1 MIVRSLEIAGV
12 IIPQIDFNYMVKGM
26 KNIKVTINKN
36 NKYFDIFIL
45 TLIVIITYKV
55 IDDYKY
61 FFGIIKNLI
70 SIISPF
76 IYALVCAYI
85 LNPIVNLF
93 EKRLKFSRAV
103 SILITYCI
111 LGALIFIALFYA
123 IPSLID
129 SVVNMSAEIPE
140 YIEKMQKWSD
150 TVFKNYQLNDL
161 IKEDALIEK
170 VDMLFKQMSNFT
182 LVLLQNS
189 ISSVFSITANLVKL
203 LLGFLVSIYVLM
215 DKEKLLTNAKTI
227 IYMIF
232 KEKNGN
238 NILNLLKTYHKMI
251 GRYIG
256 IKAIDSLIIALI
268 AFVGLF
274 IIDAPYAIFISVVV
288 GITNMIPYFG
298 PLIGEIV
305 GALVTVFVSPI
316 KAIIVF
322 ILLLTIQQFDAWY
335 LDPKLIGK
343 KVGVSP
349 LGIIFA
355 VIVGGGLFGTIGM
368 LLASPTMATIN
379 IYYSRMISN
388 FKNKNINRLHFYKIL
403 KEMKSY
409 L

>member
-111 LGALIFIALFYA
+111 LGALIFIALFFA

-170 VDMLFKQMSNFT
+170 VDMVFKQMSNFT

-215 DKEKLLTNAKTI
+215 DKEKLLSNAKTI

-322 ILLLTIQQFDAWY
+322 ILLLAIQQFDAWY

-349 LGIIFA
+349 LGIIVA

-388 FKNKNINRLHFYKIL
+388 FKNKNPEIFTK
-403 KEMKSY
+403 KK
-409 L
+409 

>member
-1 MIVRSLEIAGV
+1 MIGRSLEIAGV

-103 SILITYCI
+103 SILMTYCI
-111 LGALIFIALFYA
+111 LGALIFIALFFA

-129 SVVNMSAEIPE
+129 SIVNMSAEIPE

-150 TVFKNYQLNDL
+150 TVFKNYNLNDL

-170 VDMLFKQMSNFT
+170 VDMVFKQMSNFT
-182 LVLLQNS
+182 LMLLQNS

-215 DKEKLLTNAKTI
+215 DKEKLLSNAKTI

-305 GALVTVFVSPI
+305 GALITVFVSPI

-322 ILLLTIQQFDAWY
+322 ILLLAIQQFDAWY

-349 LGIIFA
+349 LGIIVA

-388 FKNKNINRLHFYKIL
+388 FKNKNSQIFSK
-403 KEMKSY
+403 KK
-409 L
+409 

>member
-1 MIVRSLEIAGV
+1 MHFLFLLYCFYYCLCLLKLYS
-12 IIPQIDFNYMVKGM
+12 N
-26 KNIKVTINKN
+26 
-36 NKYFDIFIL
+36 
-45 TLIVIITYKV
+45 

-111 LGALIFIALFYA
+111 LGALIFIALFFA

-215 DKEKLLTNAKTI
+215 DKEKLLSNAKTI

-322 ILLLTIQQFDAWY
+322 ILLLAIQQFDAWY

-388 FKNKNINRLHFYKIL
+388 FKNKNSQIFSK
-403 KEMKSY
+403 KK
-409 L
+409 

>member
-111 LGALIFIALFYA
+111 LGALIFIALFFA

-170 VDMLFKQMSNFT
+170 VDMVFKQMSNFT

-215 DKEKLLTNAKTI
+215 DKEKLLSNAKTI

-322 ILLLTIQQFDAWY
+322 ILLLAIQQFDAWY

-388 FKNKNINRLHFYKIL
+388 FKNKNPEIFTK
-403 KEMKSY
+403 KK
-409 L
+409 

>member
-1 MIVRSLEIAGV
+1 MIGRSLEIAGV

-103 SILITYCI
+103 SILMTYCI
-111 LGALIFIALFYA
+111 LGALIFIALFFA

-129 SVVNMSAEIPE
+129 SIVNMSAEIPE

-150 TVFKNYQLNDL
+150 TVFKNYNLNDL

-170 VDMLFKQMSNFT
+170 VDMVFKQMSNFT
-182 LVLLQNS
+182 LMLLQNS

-215 DKEKLLTNAKTI
+215 DKEKLLSNAKTI

-268 AFVGLF
+268 ALVGLF

-305 GALVTVFVSPI
+305 GALITVFVSPI

-322 ILLLTIQQFDAWY
+322 ILLLAIQQFDAWY

-349 LGIIFA
+349 LGIIVA

-388 FKNKNINRLHFYKIL
+388 FKNKNSQIFSK
-403 KEMKSY
+403 KK
-409 L
+409 

>member
-1 MIVRSLEIAGV
+1 MIGRSLEIAGV

-103 SILITYCI
+103 SILMTYCI
-111 LGALIFIALFYA
+111 LGALIFIALFFA

-129 SVVNMSAEIPE
+129 SIVNMSAEIPE

-150 TVFKNYQLNDL
+150 TVFKNYNLNDL

-182 LVLLQNS
+182 LMLLQNS

-215 DKEKLLTNAKTI
+215 DKEKLLSNAKTI

-268 AFVGLF
+268 ALVGLF

-305 GALVTVFVSPI
+305 GALITVFVSPI

-322 ILLLTIQQFDAWY
+322 ILLLAIQQFDAWY

-349 LGIIFA
+349 LGIIVA

-388 FKNKNINRLHFYKIL
+388 FKNKNSQIFSK
-403 KEMKSY
+403 KK
-409 L
+409 

>member
-1 MIVRSLEIAGV
+1 MMKGV
-12 IIPQIDFNYMVKGM
+12 
-26 KNIKVTINKN
+26 KNRNVSINKN

-45 TLIVIITYKV
+45 ALIAIITYKL
-55 IDDYKY
+55 IDNYEY
-61 FFGIIKNLI
+61 FFDIIKNFI

-76 IYALVCAYI
+76 VYALVCAYI

-93 EKRLKFSRAV
+93 EKRLKFSKAV

-111 LGALIFIALFYA
+111 LGALIFIILFFT
-123 IPSLID
+123 IPSLI
-129 SVVNMSAEIPE
+129 SSIANMSSEVPE
-140 YIEKMQKWSD
+140 YIENMQKWSD
-150 TVFKNYQLNDL
+150 TIFKNYQLNDF

-170 VDMLFKQMSNFT
+170 VDRIFTQMSNFI

-189 ISSVFSITANLVKL
+189 ISSVFSITANLVKV

-215 DKEKLLTNAKTI
+215 EKEKLLSNAKII

-232 KEKNGN
+232 KEKNGS
-238 NILNLLKTYHKMI
+238 NILNFLKTYHKMI

-256 IKAIDSLIIALI
+256 IKAIDSLIIGLI

-274 IIDAPYAIFISVVV
+274 IIDAPYVVLISVVV

-298 PLIGEIV
+298 PLIGEIF

-349 LGIIFA
+349 LGIIVA
-355 VIVGGGLFGTIGM
+355 VIIGGGFFGPIGM

-388 FKNKNINRLHFYKIL
+388 FKNKNPNIFSK
-403 KEMKSY
+403 KK
-409 L
+409 

>member
-45 TLIVIITYKV
+45 TLIVIITYKI

-61 FFGIIKNLI
+61 FLGIIKNLI

-111 LGALIFIALFYA
+111 LGALIFIALFFA

-170 VDMLFKQMSNFT
+170 VDMVFKQMSNFT

-215 DKEKLLTNAKTI
+215 DKEKLLSNAKTI

-322 ILLLTIQQFDAWY
+322 ILLLAIQQFDAWY

-349 LGIIFA
+349 LGIIVA

-388 FKNKNINRLHFYKIL
+388 FKNKNPEIFTK
-403 KEMKSY
+403 KK
-409 L
+409 

>member
-1 MIVRSLEIAGV
+1 MIGRSLEIAGV

-103 SILITYCI
+103 SILMTYCI
-111 LGALIFIALFYA
+111 LGALIFIALFFA

-129 SVVNMSAEIPE
+129 SIVNMSAEIPE

-150 TVFKNYQLNDL
+150 TVFKNYNLNDL

-170 VDMLFKQMSNFT
+170 VDMVFKQMSNFT
-182 LVLLQNS
+182 LMLLQNS

-215 DKEKLLTNAKTI
+215 DKEKLLSNAKTI

-268 AFVGLF
+268 ALVGLF

-322 ILLLTIQQFDAWY
+322 ILLLAIQQFDAWY

-349 LGIIFA
+349 LGIIVA

-388 FKNKNINRLHFYKIL
+388 FKNKNSQIFSK
-403 KEMKSY
+403 KK
-409 L
+409 